1 MVVSERVSSLISR
14 QTQLVEDVTCFARH
28 GALCSQPPQQV
39 GEGFICGRIE
49 THAGRKLLRKQ
60 LGQLP

>member
-1 MVVSERVSSLISR
+1 MGSLIAR
-14 QTQLVEDVTCFARH
+14 QSQMVENVARRAWH
-28 GALCSQPPQQV
+28 CAFCSQPPQQV

-60 LGQLP
+60 LG